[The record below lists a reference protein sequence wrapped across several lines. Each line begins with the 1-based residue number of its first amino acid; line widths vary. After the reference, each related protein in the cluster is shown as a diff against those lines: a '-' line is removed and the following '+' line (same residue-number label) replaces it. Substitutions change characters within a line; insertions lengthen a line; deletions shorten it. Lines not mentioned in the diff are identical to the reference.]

1 MPNGLACRDMNRRE
15 LRADAAANRDRVLAA
30 AAVAVRR
37 DGEAVPMATIATEAG
52 VGIATLYRS
61 YPSREALL
69 GALTERSFGLVL
81 DAAQRAESTGST
93 AIESLE
99 LFLHQTIDH
108 GPELVLPLH
117 GGPVRLDPQAIA
129 LQDDVHAALA
139 RILKRGQQE
148 GTVSPDVTA
157 FDIVIFG
164 ALLARPLPHV
174 RDWEHA
180 ARRLVQTFLAG
191 IAASV

>member
-1 MPNGLACRDMNRRE
+1 MNRRE

-37 DGEAVPMATIATEAG
+37 DGEAVPMATIAAEAG

-61 YPSREALL
+61 YPSREVLL

-117 GGPVRLDPQAIA
+117 GGPARLDPQVMTLRA
-129 LQDDVHAALA
+129 DVHAALA
-139 RILKRGQQE
+139 RILKRGQLE
-148 GTVSPDVTA
+148 GMVSSEVTA

-191 IAASV
+191 IAASA

>member
-1 MPNGLACRDMNRRE
+1 MCRDMNSRE
-15 LRADAAANRDRVLAA
+15 LRADAAANRDRVLTA

-37 DGEAVPMATIATEAG
+37 DGEAVPMATIAAEAG

-69 GALTERSFGLVL
+69 GALTERSFRLVL
-81 DAAQRAESTGST
+81 AAAQLAESTGST

-117 GGPVRLDPQAIA
+117 GGPVQLEPRVATLRT
-129 LQDDVHAALA
+129 DVHAALT
-139 RILKRGQQE
+139 RILEQGQLE
-148 GTVSPDVTA
+148 GTVSPEVRA

-174 RDWEHA
+174 QDWEHA
-180 ARRLVQTFLAG
+180 ARRLVRTFLAG
-191 IAASV
+191 IASSD

>member
-1 MPNGLACRDMNRRE
+1 MTRRE

-30 AAVAVRR
+30 AAIAVRR
-37 DGEAVPMATIATEAG
+37 DGEAVPMATIAAEAG

-69 GALTERSFGLVL
+69 GALTERSFRLAL
-81 DAAQRAESTGST
+81 EAAQRAEGTGST

-99 LFLHQTIDH
+99 LFLHRTIDL

-117 GGPVRLDPQAIA
+117 GGPLQLDPQATT
-129 LQDDVHAALA
+129 LRNEVHAALT
-139 RILKRGQQE
+139 RILDRGQQE
-148 GTVSPDVTA
+148 GTVSPGVTA
-157 FDIVIFG
+157 LDIVIFG

-174 RDWEHA
+174 RDWQHA
-180 ARRLVQTFLAG
+180 ARRLVQTFLTG
-191 IAASV
+191 ISTSA

>member
-1 MPNGLACRDMNRRE
+1 M
-15 LRADAAANRDRVLAA
+15 
-30 AAVAVRR
+30 RR
-37 DGEAVPMATIATEAG
+37 DGEAVPMARIAAEAG

-69 GALTERSFGLVL
+69 GALTERSFRLVL
-81 DAAQRAESTGST
+81 DTALRAESTGST

-117 GGPVRLDPQAIA
+117 GGPAQLDPQVTA
-129 LQDDVHAALA
+129 LRKDVHAALT

-148 GTVSPDVTA
+148 GTVSPKLTA

-164 ALLARPLPHV
+164 ALLAQPLPHV
-174 RDWEHA
+174 RHWEHA
-180 ARRLVQTFLAG
+180 ARRLVRIFLAG
-191 IAASV
+191 IAASA